1 MSEILSE
8 VVHLHSREQHFF
20 TISGALAVSA
30 LAGGYAAGRSIQ
42 TLVDR
47 GQHQQ
52 SIGLDN
58 AESRN
63 CWLGIAGCLLSFAS
77 GGAIAAVAKT
87 AQTGA
92 SITLAGQVAVKSVTI
107 GSCVVNALGV
117 TSGLADIIM
126 KAVNKEEITPLDIFQ
141 FVSVVLFFTNSVI
154 SAHQAHILINSI
166 GKNNTGQFSDDKQVV
181 RNQMSESLKQ
191 TNVCKG
197 IPVFARRCSTTMPFT
212 ATATFFGV
220 CTWLSRK
227 LTEITRSL
235 KKGLISICNYMLK
248 VGKFLHTFCESWK
261 KEMAEVIDKICS
273 AFGVKHWSE
282 LFGAQH
288 DDIIELAGSVIAER
302 RHLATCETT
311 VMPSQQSQVIA
322 DNSDVGAASCVNNG
336 PNSMVDEKME
346 TSVSYDDEVIN
357 ILAKFVDRQMCR
369 NPEDLP
375 RYMSFICKF
384 VKNQFQE
391 EKSQYEKMYEM
402 VKNYVDVENFDK
414 KYGISGNPNNHF
426 FNKVFEK
433 FKDEKKDGFTL
444 LKLAF
449 ESQDACTS
457 TQEKRGQSSFY
468 VDGVGFYPFYNKLGL
483 ASNGLLSEE
492 QYCEMAAELTGQQA
506 DRDSIYISACGAT
519 AVMQVNAGADVI
531 MVQCLLEDRK
541 VSGIAALLHNP
552 LD

>member
-1 MSEILSE
+1 
-8 VVHLHSREQHFF
+8 V
-20 TISGALAVSA
+20 
-30 LAGGYAAGRSIQ
+30 LAGGYGAGRSIQ

-63 CWLGIAGCLLSFAS
+63 CWLGIAGCLMSLAS
-77 GGAIAAVAKT
+77 GGTIVAVTKA

-92 SITLAGQVAVKSVTI
+92 SITLAGQVALKSITV
-107 GSCVVNALGV
+107 GSCIVNALGV

-141 FVSVVLFFTNSVI
+141 FTSVVLFFTNSVI
-154 SAHQAHILINSI
+154 SAHQAYTLINNI
-166 GKNNTGQFSDDKQVV
+166 GKNSTGQFSDDKQAIG
-181 RNQMSESLKQ
+181 NKISEFMKR

-197 IPVFARRCSTTMPFT
+197 IPPFASGFSSAMPFT
-212 ATATFFGV
+212 VKETFFGV
-220 CTWLSRK
+220 CRWLSRK
-227 LTEITRSL
+227 LTEITRNL

-282 LFGAQH
+282 LLGAQGDH
-288 DDIIELAGSVIAER
+288 IRALAGTVIAER
-302 RHLATCETT
+302 RYLANCETT
-311 VMPSQQSQVIA
+311 VMPSEQSQVIA
-322 DNSDVGAASCVNNG
+322 DNSDVGTASYINNG
-336 PNSMVDEKME
+336 PNSMDDEEME

-369 NPEDLP
+369 NPAEFP
-375 RYMSFICKF
+375 RYMTFICKF

-391 EKSQYEKMYEM
+391 EKSQYEKMYEI
-402 VKNYVDVENFDK
+402 VKNYMDVEDFDK

-433 FKDEKKDGFTL
+433 FKGEEKDGFTL

-457 TQEKRGQSSFY
+457 TREKPRQSFFD
-468 VDGVGFYPFYNKLGL
+468 VDGVSFYPFYNKLGL
-483 ASNGLLSEE
+483 GSNGLPSEK
-492 QYCEMAAELTGQQA
+492 QYCELAAELTGQQA

-519 AVMQVNAGADVI
+519 AVMQLNAGADVI
-531 MVQCLLEDRK
+531 MIQCLLEDGK
-541 VSGIAALLHNP
+541 ISGIAAVLHSP